1 MIICKSRREI
11 ELMRETGR
19 IVAEALEEAQSLI
32 KPGVKTKDIDNHIE
46 NLIRKRKGEPAFK
59 GYRGF
64 PAASCISINEGVVHG
79 IPGEHRLKE
88 GDIVSIDVGVKFK
101 GYFGDAARTFPVG
114 NVSKEAL
121 RLIEVTCQALDS
133 GIYVCRVGNRVSD
146 ISHAVQTVAERA
158 GYSVVRDFVGHGIG
172 QNMHEDPP
180 IPNYGK
186 PGQGS
191 ILEEGMVF
199 AIEPMVNAGDYQVEV
214 LPDGWAVV
222 AKDKSLSA
230 HFEHTVA
237 ITTDGPMILT
247 IL

>member
-121 RLIEVTCQALDS
+121 RLIEVTRQALDS